1 MKHRLDF
8 IDDSESMYRAKV
20 KWISDNLCTG
30 LGKVDSRFVEEAILG
45 LTEGGSVRLTSI
57 SRALKEKIPLHATH
71 KRLSRNLA
79 HESIG
84 QVLLQ
89 NLLKLGARQITQD
102 SLLVLYTT
110 DLEKKYAEKMAFLGE
125 LGDQGVD
132 INEGESRKG
141 YEICEIAGAGN
152 LQPTLLAGPDG
163 EGLELPPRDFV
174 PMAQSMWSRNAPDY
188 LGDTQHILNLVK
200 EVRRVVGT
208 RGIIVTSQ
216 HQDKHALLKPW
227 VESGMDRFIAGQ
239 RMDSQLLY
247 RNGVHSV
254 LDLIERCETPYGAT
268 VFLLG
273 GDRERGIFI
282 HFGFLPVRL
291 PESPDHPLFLV
302 VLKGLHRPLALLT
315 NVPIRKNRKIIKQ
328 TVEAYFEQWQVKAT
342 NRFFK
347 LDYQFTD
354 IRVLTYERLK
364 NMSALLLV
372 TAYFDSLWPSGKRT
386 LKGIRFEQRKG
397 ERDVYDW
404 HSIGSSEELES
415 DTRQQQ
421 MQSLS

>member
-1 MKHRLDF
+1 MKHRLDS
-8 IDDSESMYRAKV
+8 IDDSESLYRTKV

-45 LTEGGSVRLTSI
+45 ITEGGSVRLTSI

-71 KRLSRNLA
+71 KRLSRNLG
-79 HESIG
+79 HKSIG
-84 QVLLQ
+84 KVLLQ

-110 DLEKKYAEKMAFLGE
+110 DLEKKYAEKMAFLGK
-125 LGDQGVD
+125 LGDQGMD

-141 YEICEIAGAGN
+141 YEVCEIVGAGY

-188 LGDTQHILNLVK
+188 LGNSQHIHNLVE

-216 HQDKHALLKPW
+216 HQDNHALLKPW
-227 VESGMDRFIAGQ
+227 VESGIDRFIAGQ
-239 RMDSQLLY
+239 KMDSQLQY
-247 RNGVHSV
+247 RNGVHCV
-254 LDLIERCETPYGAT
+254 HDLVERCDTPYGGT
-268 VFLLG
+268 VFRLG
-273 GDRERGIFI
+273 GNRETGIFI

-291 PESPDHPLFLV
+291 PEAPEHPLFLV

-315 NVPIRKNRKIIKQ
+315 NEPMRRNRKILQQ
-328 TVEAYFEQWQVKAT
+328 TVEACFEQWQVKTT

-364 NMSALLLV
+364 NMAALLLV
-372 TAYFDSLWPSGKRT
+372 TAYFDSLWPSGKKT
-386 LKGIRFEQRKG
+386 LKGIRFDQRYG

-415 DTRQQQ
+415 DNQHQQ
-421 MQSLS
+421 M